1 MKKSILVFSA
11 FALMAAMGL
20 TGCNSPAK
28 KVEEAQ
34 NDVKEANKGLAKAN
48 EEYLEDM
55 ESYRKETADKI
66 AANDKSIAEFN
77 SRIKEQKREAAADYK
92 LKISKLEQK
101 NSDMKKHL
109 DEYKAEGKENWEK
122 FKTEFNHDMEELG
135 KAFKDLTVKNVK

>member
-1 MKKSILVFSA
+1 MKKSIL
-11 FALMAAMGL
+11 ALAALTFMAASTL
-20 TGCNSPAK
+20 TSCNSPAK

-34 NDVKEANKGLAKAN
+34 NDVKEANKDLAKAN
-48 EEYLEDM
+48 EEYLADI

-66 AANDKSIAEFN
+66 AANDRSIAEFN
-77 SRIKEQKREAAADYK
+77 ARIKEQKREAAADYK
-92 LKISKLEQK
+92 LKIAKLEEK